1 MIEALIEEVGMK
13 KKMIDKP
20 VEDLISDLKSQAVF
34 VRKTAIMQ
42 LEKKMAL
49 VAVPALVELMSDP
62 EATIRG
68 CTAWALGEIK
78 DSRAQAGLEHSLM
91 DMDSSVRRAAAQA
104 LGKLADASVVESLRK
119 LSIDAD
125 RYVREAAA
133 DAILRIQERHGKAAP
148 VEPGRN
154 MAGKALV
161 S

>member
-1 MIEALIEEVGMK
+1 
-13 KKMIDKP
+13 
-20 VEDLISDLKSQAVF
+20 
-34 VRKTAIMQ
+34 
-42 LEKKMAL
+42 
-49 VAVPALVELMSDP
+49 
-62 EATIRG
+62 
-68 CTAWALGEIK
+68 LGEIK